1 MSKNYSVRN
10 GLKYQPVKQ
19 YNPNGT
25 FRATEIIVTNT
36 IESDTTSAK
45 ASRLV
50 RFKLFLKD
58 LGRGAAYAINH

>member
-25 FRATEIIVTNT
+25 FRATEIIVTPT
-36 IESDTTSAK
+36 IGSDTTNTK
-45 ASRLV
+45 ASRYT
-50 RFKLFLKD
+50 RFKLFIQN
-58 LGRGAAYAINH
+58 LGRGAAYAISR